1 MNTKRGFT
9 LIELLVV
16 IAIIGILAAIL
27 LPALARAR
35 EAARRASCA
44 NNLKQMGIILK
55 MYAGESGG
63 LYPSCNRWDYDGVG
77 DAGNWRTIDGPA
89 LYPEYM
95 TDLKIRVCPSSA
107 TMDAGIVTETLQ
119 KILEND
125 PDLEIWFTGGPRGT
139 PRAGREV
146 GPWNGIAREGIANR
160 WMGLDFSYG
169 YFPWMLQNDDNLLM
183 MRNCWNTPKW
193 MDDGGLKRKDR
204 IDVDLNLVD
213 MKADGNWGKFVNSD
227 SHTRNFR
234 LLIPDESQWPVVKGN
249 GGGMILYRLREGAER
264 FSITDIYN
272 AAASA
277 QGQSSI
283 PVSIDSIAA
292 AEGSTNRIPRF
303 NHVPGGC
310 NVLFMDGHVE
320 FIKYMAGGVGVGTFP
335 VTTATAIERIGGYG
349 GSNL

>member
-1 MNTKRGFT
+1 MKRVRGFT

-63 LYPSCNRWDYDGVG
+63 LYPRCNIWDDSSDTNPDGTG
-77 DAGNWRTIDGPA
+77 PWRSIDGPA
-89 LYPEYM
+89 VYPEYM

-107 TMDAGIVTETLQ
+107 VMSPAQMQATYEAMMAD
-119 KILEND
+119 D
-125 PDLEIWFTGGPRGT
+125 PEVEVWYGGGPDSSPDTG
-139 PRAGREV
+139 EE
-146 GPWNGIAREGIANR
+146 IAPFYEGSRKR
-160 WMGLDFSYG
+160 WLGLDVSYG
-169 YFPWMLQNDDNLLM
+169 YFPWVMTDDDHLLFMRNAWGRMDDNP
-183 MRNCWNTPKW
+183 R
-193 MDDGGLKRKDR
+193 KREEEVDK
-204 IDVDLNLVD
+204 DLNMDALGL
-213 MKADGNWGKFVNSD
+213 GNYWGQYYNSD
-227 SHTRNFR
+227 GDHTTNFR
-234 LLIPDESQWPVVKGN
+234 NSLPDESTWPAMRGN
-249 GGGMILYRLREGAER
+249 AGGKILYRVREGIER
-264 FSITDIYN
+264 FMITDIN
-272 AAASA
+272 NPAGSA
-277 QGQSSI
+277 TSQSSI
-283 PVSIDSIAA
+283 PLGIDSIAQ

-320 FIKYMAGGVGVGTFP
+320 WIKYVHGNDEVGRFP
-335 VTTATAIERIGGYG
+335 VTTPTAIERIAGYG